1 MDQPDLQTCKS
12 CGILFRGQFCHA
24 CGEKIVQPNEK
35 SVGHFIGT
43 LINEMT
49 LLDGKFFRTIKLMLV
64 RPGEVSYHYMNG
76 KRVPFLKPMSMFFIA
91 NLLYFL
97 FPLFNSLNSPLY
109 VQMNLLPYSKPA
121 AQMVERKIAAEKIDF
136 DTFQIRYDQQSTNMA
151 KLILILLVVY
161 FSVPLSLINLNH
173 KMFFYDHL
181 LVSLEVC
188 SLVIF
193 LNFVGLFWFFK
204 ILVLVVGLFG
214 SNIEFILDDYFI
226 IWFSMA
232 LMLYLFYSIERRAYS
247 EPVLRSMLKSIL
259 LLVAFFFVLQGYR
272 ASLFLISLWTV

>member
-1 MDQPDLQTCKS
+1 MDQPDFQTCKS

-35 SVGHFIGT
+35 SVGHFIGI

-121 AQMVERKIAAEKIDF
+121 AQMVERKVAAEKI
-136 DTFQIRYDQQSTNMA
+136 
-151 KLILILLVVY
+151 
-161 FSVPLSLINLNH
+161 
-173 KMFFYDHL
+173 
-181 LVSLEVC
+181 
-188 SLVIF
+188 
-193 LNFVGLFWFFK
+193 
-204 ILVLVVGLFG
+204 
-214 SNIEFILDDYFI
+214 
-226 IWFSMA
+226 
-232 LMLYLFYSIERRAYS
+232 
-247 EPVLRSMLKSIL
+247 
-259 LLVAFFFVLQGYR
+259 
-272 ASLFLISLWTV
+272 